1 MKTRITSN
9 KIELRSEKGGTVSL
23 EREEDGTPYL
33 QWQQASGYLFGI
45 ASNTTDTRK
54 FLREALHVLEQD
66 HTKSLLKSFKRPKP
80 WVKGGDTRKVT
91 KDLSRFE
98 GDIGI

>member
-23 EREEDGTPYL
+23 EREDDGSPYL
-33 QWQQASGYLFGI
+33 QWQQPHGYLFGV
-45 ASNTTDTRK
+45 ANNNADTRK

-66 HTKSLLKSFKRPKP
+66 HTKSLVKSLKKPKP
-80 WVKGGDTRKVT
+80 WVKGGDTRSAVARA
-91 KDLSRFE
+91 SRFD
-98 GDIGI
+98 GT